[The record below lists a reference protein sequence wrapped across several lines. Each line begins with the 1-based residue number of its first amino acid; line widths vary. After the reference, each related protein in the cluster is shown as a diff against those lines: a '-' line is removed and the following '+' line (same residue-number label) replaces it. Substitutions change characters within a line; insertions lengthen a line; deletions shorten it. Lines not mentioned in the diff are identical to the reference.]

1 MIGMSYNILPTKQFS
16 VDFNKLKDKKTQETI
31 KKKIKNVSE
40 DPMRYKKLHYE
51 LKDSFRIRI
60 GPYRIIYSIDGSKKE
75 MYLEKIVFDH
85 KYRK

>member
-1 MIGMSYNILPTKQFS
+1 MRYNILPTKQFS
-16 VDFNKLKDKKTQETI
+16 VDYNKLKDKNTQETI
-31 KKKIKNVSE
+31 KKKIENVSE
-40 DPMRYKKLHYE
+40 DPTRHKRLHYE

-60 GPYRIIYSIDGSKKE
+60 GPYRIIYSIDESKKE

>member
-1 MIGMSYNILPTKQFS
+1 MSYNILPTKQFS

-60 GPYRIIYSIDGSKKE
+60 GPYRIIYSINGSKKE
-75 MYLEKIVFDH
+75 MYREKIVFDH

>member
-40 DPMRYKKLHYE
+40 DPMRYKRLHYE

-60 GPYRIIYSIDGSKKE
+60 GPYRIIYSIDESKKE

>member
-1 MIGMSYNILPTKQFS
+1 MSYNILPTKQFS

-31 KKKIKNVSE
+31 KKKIENVSE
-40 DPMRYKKLHYE
+40 DPRRYKRLHYE

-60 GPYRIIYSIDGSKKE
+60 GPYRIIYSIKESKKE